1 MPVNPD
7 SIPRYADPNADP
19 RYHGPKRIHG
29 RCKYCHV
36 PRDEAFCV
44 WDVLHAEDP
53 DDEDL
58 VEVDPSEE
66 GCGRWEESKWA

>member
-1 MPVNPD
+1 MVSPD
-7 SIPRYADPNADP
+7 SIPRYEEP
-19 RYHGPKRIHG
+19 RRLEVMRTHG